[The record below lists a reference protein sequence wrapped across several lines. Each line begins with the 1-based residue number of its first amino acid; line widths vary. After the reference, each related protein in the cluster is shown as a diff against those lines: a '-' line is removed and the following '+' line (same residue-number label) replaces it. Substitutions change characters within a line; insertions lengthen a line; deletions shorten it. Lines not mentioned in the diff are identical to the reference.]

1 MTTTS
6 EPLTVIRNRLAAPLA
21 RLHECVGRRRD
32 FERLEVPRS
41 SALTVVCDDGEWA
54 DLDVVDV
61 LTAAGVRGVFAVS
74 PDLVGRP
81 GFTGY
86 PQLAQLRDA
95 GHEIAFHGTTHEPF
109 TRFRRQVD
117 LSAAV
122 CDGMKRFADEGFF
135 PTTLVYP
142 YGANNHRVRAWVAPL
157 FDCAFTT
164 WHGANV
170 GATNRYAIRRMAFGA
185 YAGRWTH
192 DEAAYR
198 RCIER
203 AATTACWPAWMLHPG
218 AAGHTREHHA
228 MLARLLAHARSVGVP
243 IRTAREHLADA
254 ALPSRD
260 AIAPAAV

>member
-1 MTTTS
+1 M
-6 EPLTVIRNRLAAPLA
+6 IRNRLAAPLA
-21 RLHECVGRRRD
+21 RLHESVGRWRD
-32 FERLEVPRS
+32 FERLEVRQA
-41 SALTVVCDDGEWA
+41 SALTVICDDGECA

-61 LTAAGVRGVFAVS
+61 LTAADVRGVFAVS

-81 GFTGY
+81 GFIGY

-122 CDGMKRFADEGFF
+122 CDGMKRLADEGFF

-142 YGANNHRVRAWVAPL
+142 YGANNHRVRTWVAPL

-170 GATNRYAIRRMAFGA
+170 RATTLAVGRTTNRRTDAASSVPRRLH
-185 YAGRWTH
+185 AGRRGCCTPGRPVTRESTTPCWRGCLPMH
-192 DEAAYR
+192 AQSVYR
-198 RCIER
+198 SAPRESISPTPRCR
-203 AATTACWPAWMLHPG
+203 PATPSRRLRSDLRWPA
-218 AAGHTREHHA
+218 
-228 MLARLLAHARSVGVP
+228 
-243 IRTAREHLADA
+243 
-254 ALPSRD
+254 
-260 AIAPAAV
+260 